1 MADLHEQKTLIMES
15 AALGASIALNR
26 LGLIKDEISQRE
38 AYRIYGE
45 SCVRTWLNRG
55 WVHRVK
61 PGTGNSKV
69 TYSRIEL
76 DTVKRLVELGK
87 LR

>member
-1 MADLHEQKTLIMES
+1 MES

-45 SCVRTWLNRG
+45 SCVRTCG

>member
-1 MADLHEQKTLIMES
+1 MES
-15 AALGASIALNR
+15 AAIGASIALNR
-26 LGLIKDEISQRE
+26 LGLIKVEISQRE
-38 AYRIYGE
+38 AYRLYGE